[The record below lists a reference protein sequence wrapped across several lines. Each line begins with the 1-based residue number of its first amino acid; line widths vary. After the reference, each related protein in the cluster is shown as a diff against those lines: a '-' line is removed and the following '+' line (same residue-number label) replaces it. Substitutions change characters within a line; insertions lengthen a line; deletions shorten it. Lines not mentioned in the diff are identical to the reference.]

1 MRLFMD
7 EENEITYFEIFP
19 WNKNFET
26 GIELIDHQHRH
37 LVFILNKLAA
47 HLANLSSNIILNEI
61 FDELANYADYH
72 FKTEEGIWS
81 SYFAEDEWYTT
92 HIATHGSFI
101 GDVLALK
108 HNDDQKPLD
117 DVIHDIV
124 SFLSKWLAYHI
135 LDTDKRM
142 AKAAL
147 AIESGSS
154 IAEAKIISNDEMSG
168 SMKVLINTVL
178 SMYDS
183 LSSRTMDLM
192 REKALRLQAE
202 EALNLSEERWKFIL
216 DGGVENVW
224 DWDIENN
231 SISRSDKDTEFFQI
245 VSRHL
250 KGNEE
255 GCMIH
260 PMDIE
265 QLKADFDAHMEGR
278 SEFFSNKH
286 RLLRENGSCF
296 WVLSRGKV
304 VSRDSNNKAL
314 RMIGTHSDITEREM
328 VAEIY
333 RNSRQAILISDINN
347 NIISVNAAFTE
358 ITGYSEE
365 YAIGKNPKFL
375 SSGKHDKSY
384 FVEMWNSIN
393 ESGHWSGEIYNK
405 RKNGEIYPELL
416 MINTIRREDGTID
429 HYFAFFD
436 DITEKKRS
444 DELILEQAN
453 YDPLTKLPNRHMFKE
468 LLGQEIKRAHRFN
481 TVFAL
486 FFIDLDHFKEVNDTL
501 GHEIGDVLLVEA
513 AQRIIRQTREADSVS
528 RFGGD
533 KYTIIFSDIKDPIA
547 LERIAQDIIDDLS
560 KPFQLGVNRV
570 YVSASIGITLYPND
584 ADNASELLKNA
595 DQAMYMA
602 KKVGRSCFSYF
613 KSSMQEVAQKRQL
626 LINDLHNALAY
637 NQFEVYYQPIID
649 LKTMQIKKA
658 EALIRWN
665 HPLKG
670 LIPPNDFIP
679 LAEESGLIIG
689 IGDWVYK
696 EATRQTKLWQEK
708 YHSDFQISVNKSPV
722 QFRSSAKI
730 EDWILHLEDLGLS
743 GGSSVIE
750 ITESLLMENEGRI
763 VHKLLQLRDSGIKVS
778 LDDFGTGY
786 SSLSYLK
793 KFDIDY
799 VKIDRS
805 FVSNLTPDSQDMA
818 LCEAI
823 IVMAHKLG
831 IKVIAE
837 GIETEVQHRL
847 LMEMECDYGQG
858 YLYSR
863 PVPSK
868 EFEKLLEK

>member
-1 MRLFMD
+1 MV
-7 EENEITYFEIFP
+7 EENEIGYFEIFP
-19 WNKNFET
+19 WDINFET
-26 GIELIDHQHRH
+26 GIELIDQQHRH
-37 LVFILNKLAA
+37 LVFILNKLAF
-47 HLANLSSNIILNEI
+47 HLANLSNNIVLNEI
-61 FDELANYADYH
+61 FDELADYADYH
-72 FKTEEGIWS
+72 FKTEEKIWS
-81 SYFAEDEWYTT
+81 SYFAEDVWYTA
-92 HIATHGSFI
+92 HLATHGSFI
-101 GDVLALK
+101 EDVLVLK
-108 HNDDQKPLD
+108 HNDEQKPLD
-117 DVIHDIV
+117 DVIHEIV

-147 AIESGSS
+147 AIASGVS
-154 IAEAKIISNDEMSG
+154 IKDAKILSNNEMSG

-192 REKALRLQAE
+192 REKALRRQAE
-202 EALNLSEERWKFIL
+202 EALNQSEERWKFIL

-231 SISRSDKDTEFFQI
+231 SLSRSDKNSELFEI

-250 KGNEE
+250 KGNDE
-255 GCMIH
+255 GSRIH
-260 PMDIE
+260 PLDIE
-265 QLKADFDAHMEGR
+265 QLKSDFEAHMAGKT
-278 SEFFSNKH
+278 EFFSNKH
-286 RLLRENGSCF
+286 RLVRENGS
-296 WVLSRGKV
+296 WSWILSRGKV
-304 VSRDSNNKAL
+304 VSRDRNNHAL

-328 VAEIY
+328 AAEIY

-384 FVEMWNSIN
+384 FSEMWKSIN
-393 ESGHWSGEIYNK
+393 ETGYWSGEIYNK

-416 MINTIRREDGTID
+416 MINTIKGRDGNID

-453 YDPLTKLPNRHMFKE
+453 YDPLTKLPNRRMFKE
-468 LLGQEIKRAHRFN
+468 LLGQEIKRAHRTN
-481 TVFAL
+481 SSFAL
-486 FFIDLDHFKEVNDTL
+486 FFIDLDHFKEVNDTM

-533 KYTIIFSDIKDPIA
+533 KYTIIFSDIKDPIT

-560 KPFQLGVNRV
+560 KPFSLGVNRV
-570 YVSASIGITLYPND
+570 YVSASIGITLFPND

-602 KKVGRSCFSYF
+602 KKAGRSCFSYF
-613 KSSMQEVAQKRQL
+613 KPSMQEIAQKRQF

-637 NQFEVYYQPIID
+637 NQFEVYYQPIVD
-649 LKTMQIKKA
+649 LKTMQIRKA

-665 HPLKG
+665 HPVNG

-696 EATRQTKLWQEK
+696 QATTQTKIWQEK

-730 EDWILHLEDLGLS
+730 EDWITHLSEIGLS

-750 ITESLLMENEGRI
+750 ITESILMENEGRI

-799 VKIDRS
+799 VKIDQS
-805 FVSNLTPDSQDMA
+805 FVRNLTPDSQDMA
-818 LCEAI
+818 LCEAM
-823 IVMAHKLG
+823 IVMAHKLN

-837 GIETEVQHRL
+837 GVETEEQHRL
-847 LMEMECDYGQG
+847 LSEMGCDYGQG

-863 PVPSK
+863 PVPVT
-868 EFEKLLEK
+868 EFEKLLNQ

>member
-1 MRLFMD
+1 MI

-19 WNKNFET
+19 WDKNFET
-26 GIELIDHQHRH
+26 GIELIDQQHKV
-37 LVFILNKLAA
+37 LVNILNKLAA
-47 HLANLSSNIILNEI
+47 HLANLSGSIVLNEI
-61 FDELANYADYH
+61 FDELVAYTDYH

-81 SYFAEDEWYTT
+81 SYFAGDEWYTM
-92 HIATHGSFI
+92 HEATHGTFI
-101 GDVLALK
+101 EEILALK
-108 HNDDQKPLD
+108 NNDDQKHLD
-117 DVIHDIV
+117 DVVHDIV
-124 SFLSKWLAYHI
+124 TFLSKWLAYHI

-147 AIESGSS
+147 AIASGSS
-154 IAEAKIISNDEMSG
+154 VEEAKIISNSEMTG
-168 SMKVLINTVL
+168 SMKVLIQTVL
-178 SMYDS
+178 SMYES
-183 LSSRTMDLM
+183 ISSRTMDLM
-192 REKALRLQAE
+192 REKSLRRQAE
-202 EALNLSEERWKFIL
+202 EALNRSEERWKFIL

-231 SISRSDKDTEFFQI
+231 TISRSDQGTPLFEI
-245 VSRHL
+245 ISHHL
-250 KGNEE
+250 KGNDD
-255 GCMIH
+255 GSTIH
-260 PMDIE
+260 PLDIE
-265 QLKADFDAHMEGR
+265 QFKVDFEAHMEGQ

-286 RLLRENGSCF
+286 RLLRENGSWS

-304 VSRDSNNKAL
+304 VSRDNSNKAL

-328 VAEIY
+328 AAEIY
-333 RNSRQAILISDINN
+333 RNSRQAIFITDINN
-347 NIISVNAAFTE
+347 NIISINAAFTE

-375 SSGKHDKSY
+375 SSGKHDKNY
-384 FVEMWNSIN
+384 FAEMWKSIN
-393 ESGHWSGEIYNK
+393 DIGHWSGEIYNK

-416 MINTIRREDGTID
+416 MINTIKGKDGAID
-429 HYFAFFD
+429 HFFAFFD

-444 DELILEQAN
+444 DELIFEQAN

-468 LLGQEIKRAHRFN
+468 LLDQEIKRSRRSN
-481 TVFAL
+481 TSFAL
-486 FFIDLDHFKEVNDTL
+486 FFIDLDRFKEVNESL
-501 GHEIGDVLLVEA
+501 GHEIGDVLLIEA
-513 AQRIIRQTREADSVS
+513 SQRILRQTRESDSLS

-533 KYTIIFSDIKDPIA
+533 KYTIIFADTKDPIA
-547 LERIAQDIIDDLS
+547 LERAAQDIIDDLS
-560 KPFQLGVNRV
+560 KSFLLGVNRI
-570 YVSASIGITLYPND
+570 YISASIGITIYPND

-602 KKVGRSCFSYF
+602 KKAGRSCYSYF
-613 KSSMQEVAQKRQL
+613 KPSMQVIAQKRQL

-637 NQFEVYYQPIID
+637 KQFQVYYQPIID

-665 HPLKG
+665 HPVNG
-670 LIPPNDFIP
+670 LISPNDFIP
-679 LAEESGLIIG
+679 LAEDSGLIID

-696 EATRQTKLWQEK
+696 EATRQTKIWQEK

-722 QFRSSAKI
+722 QFRSSSKI
-730 EDWILHLEDLGLS
+730 EDWIAHLSEIGLS
-743 GGSSVIE
+743 GESSVIE
-750 ITESLLMENEGRI
+750 ITEGIMMENEERI
-763 VHKLLQLRDSGIKVS
+763 VHKLLKLRDLGMKIS

-805 FVSNLTPDSQDMA
+805 FISNLTPDSQDMA
-818 LCEAI
+818 LCEAM
-823 IVMAHKLG
+823 IVMAHALD

-837 GIETEVQHRL
+837 GIETEEQHHL
-847 LMEMECDYGQG
+847 LSAMKCDYAQG

-863 PVPSK
+863 PVPAE
-868 EFEKLLEK
+868 EFEKLLDR